1 MENIRFL
8 KVINRIKS
16 CLLNNDSYIAKEYLE
31 LEVENLRGQ
40 TEKKCENKRY
50 FGKNYCNYCLNMNCD
65 GNKNNKVV

>member
-8 KVINRIKS
+8 EVINRIKS

-40 TEKKCENKRY
+40 TEKKCENERY
-50 FGKNYCNYCLNMNCD
+50 VGKNYCNYCLNMNCD